1 MSVSYLDLIHDI
13 VLLMLGHLAYLI
25 SSYSELRRRVDDL
38 PRSVED
44 EEPHAGT

>member
-1 MSVSYLDLIHDI
+1 MSVCDLRFGQNI

-25 SSYSELRRRVDDL
+25 SSYSTLRRRVNDL